1 MFNGVMLTCSGK
13 ILRTQWDMLRIQ
25 KARGACAVLAFR
37 TSSVAESA
45 YFSGAFIHLS
55 GKPFHY
61 VK

>member
-1 MFNGVMLTCSGK
+1 MFNGVMLQCRRE
-13 ILRTQWDMLRIQ
+13 ILW
-25 KARGACAVLAFR
+25 AFM